1 MTDPSSILPEKYDR
15 EIYDLSNLHIHPDI
29 QVRISSDDDALERYT
44 MAYKDFVFGLPPIK
58 VCVSK
63 VTGEF
68 YVVDGHHRFEAAKR
82 AGLTCIEG
90 FDLGEMS
97 LAEMISESIS
107 SNCAQGLAL
116 TRQDRKRAAE
126 LLCKYNPQIT
136 ARDAA
141 KKVGLSKSLVATIL
155 KEYRAKTFVI
165 CDECKA
171 SVLRL
176 FAEDSTNGWV
186 QVLESKRERWFCCE
200 DHRREFFAKQA
211 EKVAENQTR
220 REDQEERRNS
230 DLDSFSDDD
239 HLSDVSV
246 TLSEINPIPDPH
258 SDSGDLNVP
267 FLRLCPFC
275 KHTPNIHHPNSK
287 FWFIRCDRIGFCK
300 VQPSTCNCLSLE
312 SAVKAWNGDSSTP
325 DITFASQ
332 LEKFLRFG
340 YKWTE
345 GKYSIHIKLK
355 SHYEDDVLYIHH
367 DDGEN
372 AHVGFYALP
381 DILHITIPTLPHEN
395 S

>member
-1 MTDPSSILPEKYDR
+1 MTDPSSIVPEKFER
-15 EIYDLSNLHIHPDI
+15 EIYDLSNLHVHPDI

-63 VTGEF
+63 ETGEF

-107 SNCAQGLAL
+107 SNCEQGLAL

-155 KEYRAKTFVI
+155 KEYRAKTVVI

-200 DHRREFFAKQA
+200 DHRREFFANQA
-211 EKVAENQTR
+211 EKAAQKQAKREALEETRNAELEPVPMPETDSEVSFDFQAELENPTVTFTSNE
-220 REDQEERRNS
+220 REHETDEA
-230 DLDSFSDDD
+230 
-239 HLSDVSV
+239 
-246 TLSEINPIPDPH
+246 IA
-258 SDSGDLNVP
+258 
-267 FLRLCPFC
+267 
-275 KHTPNIHHPNSK
+275 
-287 FWFIRCDRIGFCK
+287 DR
-300 VQPSTCNCLSLE
+300 E
-312 SAVKAWNGDSSTP
+312 AWNTRVHPSTP
-325 DITFASQ
+325 DISFASQ

-340 YKWTE
+340 YKWSE
-345 GKYSIHIKLK
+345 GKYCIHIKLK
-355 SHYEDDVLYIHH
+355 TLDGDEVLYIHH
-367 DDGEN
+367 DDGKN
-372 AHVGFYALP
+372 GHVGFYALP
-381 DILHITIPTLPHEN
+381 DILNITIPDLPHEI